1 MPMDEPTPNRQV
13 VRFGVFELDLKAG
26 DLRRSGVRIKLQEQ
40 PFQILRLLLGRPGD
54 VVTHDEIIHLLWP
67 NGTIVEYEHS
77 VKTAVKKLRQALGD
91 DADIPRYVETL
102 PRRGYRFIYPVEDGG
117 KAIPP
122 GKAPKA
128 DAMPP
133 FEAPPADLVGS
144 TVSHY
149 RIQEEI
155 GSGGMGIVYR
165 AEDVS
170 LGRSVALKF
179 LPLELTTDPKALGRF
194 QREARTASALS
205 HPNICTI
212 YEVGEHEGRPFIAME
227 LLEGQTLKGYLSGK
241 PLPVDQIVSLSSQ
254 IADALEAAH
263 AKGIIHRD
271 IKPANI
277 FVTPRGQSKV
287 LDFGL
292 AKVAPSSSGA
302 PGAGQRPALPS
313 AAEESLTG
321 LGGAVGTAAYMSP
334 EQARGEEL
342 DARGDLFSFGAV
354 LYEMATGR
362 QPFAGK
368 TSAVIFNAILSQA
381 PVSPLSLNPSLPPKL
396 EEIINKALEKERD
409 IRYQHASDLRA
420 DLRRL
425 KRDMDS
431 GSDKTALTTPGSTV
445 VKRPLLAHRW
455 VLSAAL
461 AVVLIALAGTGAYL
475 YLRRS
480 EQIDSIAVLPF
491 ANVGGDPNTEYLSDG
506 ISESLINSLTQLPN
520 LRVVPRSVAIRY
532 KKKDVDAQKVGKD
545 LNVRSILMG
554 RIVQHGDSLN
564 VQTELVDTE
573 KVSQLWGAQYN
584 RKLADIQTVQE
595 EIAKEISDKLRL
607 RLTGQE
613 QKLLTKRPTEN
624 AEAYQLYLKGLY
636 HWDKRTEEAYK
647 RGIQC
652 FNQAI
657 ERDPGFALAYVG
669 LAECYNG
676 LVNGSYS
683 APRDVCPQAKAAA
696 LKALELQE
704 NLPEAYNSL
713 AFVTEILDWNWHE
726 AEKGYKHAIEL
737 KSNYPIAHL
746 WYGIYLD
753 SMGRFDESL
762 LEYKRA
768 LELQPLSPVINSQIG
783 FHYYLARQYEPAAKQ
798 LIATLELEPNFPFAH
813 AHLGS
818 TYRLKPTLGNA
829 VAEYQRAVALD
840 KDSPRYVAMLGSA
853 YATAGKRS
861 EALQILSDLQE
872 LSKRKYVDPVLRVYL
887 LASMGR
893 KEEAIAALES
903 GYEDHSYLM
912 RWLKVQPN
920 FDPIRSDPRFQD
932 LLRRMNFPP

>member
-1 MPMDEPTPNRQV
+1 M
-13 VRFGVFELDLKAG
+13 
-26 DLRRSGVRIKLQEQ
+26 I
-40 PFQILRLLLGRPGD
+40 
-54 VVTHDEIIHLLWP
+54 
-67 NGTIVEYEHS
+67 GT
-77 VKTAVKKLRQALGD
+77 
-91 DADIPRYVETL
+91 
-102 PRRGYRFIYPVEDGG
+102 
-117 KAIPP
+117 
-122 GKAPKA
+122 
-128 DAMPP
+128 
-133 FEAPPADLVGS
+133 

-149 RIQEEI
+149 RILEKL
-155 GSGGMGIVYR
+155 GGGGMGVVYK
-165 AEDVS
+165 AEDTD
-170 LGRSVALKF
+170 LGRFVALKF
-179 LPLELTTDPKALGRF
+179 LPDEVSRDPQALDRF
-194 QREARTASALS
+194 RREARAASALN

-212 YEVGEHEGRPFIAME
+212 HAIEEHEGQPFIDME
-227 LLEGQTLKGYLSGK
+227 YLEGQTLKQRLAGK
-241 PLPVDQIVSLSSQ
+241 LLKTDEVLDLAIQ
-254 IADALEAAH
+254 IADALDAAH

-277 FVTPRGQSKV
+277 FVIQRGQAKV

-292 AKVAPSSSGA
+292 AKLAPKARVAAEAMGA
-302 PGAGQRPALPS
+302 SALPTASVEPEHLTSPGA
-313 AAEESLTG
+313 
-321 LGGAVGTAAYMSP
+321 VMGTVAYMSP

-342 DARGDLFSFGAV
+342 DARTDLFSFGAV

-362 QPFAGK
+362 QPFTGN
-368 TSAVIFNAILSQA
+368 TSAMIFAAILTQA
-381 PVSPLSLNPSLPPKL
+381 PTPPVRLNPELSPKL
-396 EEIINKALEKERD
+396 EEIINKALEKDR
-409 IRYQHASDLRA
+409 ALRCQSAAELCA
-420 DLRRL
+420 DLKRL
-425 KRDMDS
+425 KRDS
-431 GSDKTALTTPGSTV
+431 GSDKTALTPPANTV
-445 VKRPLLAHRW
+445 VKRPLLARRW

-461 AVVLIALAGTGAYL
+461 AVVLIALAGTVVHL
-475 YLRRS
+475 YLRRG
-480 EQIDSIAVLPF
+480 ERIDSIAVLPF

-506 ISESLINSLTQLPN
+506 ISESLINSLAQLPN
-520 LRVVPRSVAIRY
+520 LRVVPRNMAFRY
-532 KKKDVDAQKVGKD
+532 KNKDVDAQRVGKD

-573 KVSQLWGAQYN
+573 KASQLWGAQYN
-584 RKLADIQTVQE
+584 RKLADIQTLQE

-636 HWDKRTEEAYK
+636 HWNKRTEEAYK

-669 LAECYNG
+669 VAECYNG
-676 LVNGSYS
+676 LVYGSYS

-704 NLPEAYNSL
+704 NLAEAYGSL

-726 AEKGYKHAIEL
+726 AEKGYKHTIEL
-737 KSNYPIAHL
+737 KSNYPTVHL
-746 WYGIYLD
+746 WYGAYLD

-768 LELQPLSPVINSQIG
+768 LELEPLSSVINGQMG

-798 LIATLELEPNFPFAH
+798 LIATLELDPSFAYAY

-818 TYRLKPTLGNA
+818 TYRLKPTLGDA
-829 VAEYQRAVALD
+829 VAEYQRAVALE
-840 KDSPRYVAMLGSA
+840 KDNPRYVAMLGSA

-872 LSKRKYVDPVLRVYL
+872 LSKRKYVDPVLRVFL

-912 RWLKVQPN
+912 RRLKVQPN

-932 LLRRMNFPP
+932 LLSRMNFPP